1 MVNSASSDSASSD
14 SASRDR
20 IHCSSDFQFSLSNRN
35 YVHLTIKLPDFFY
48 HFGVT
53 QPGVKMTLCT
63 AEYTIRILCIV
74 ERSVVTDVKI
84 FDPVTIDV
92 LSSDAMS

>member
-1 MVNSASSDSASSD
+1 
-14 SASRDR
+14 
-20 IHCSSDFQFSLSNRN
+20 
-35 YVHLTIKLPDFFY
+35 
-48 HFGVT
+48 
-53 QPGVKMTLCT
+53 MTLCT

-92 LSSDAMS
+92 SSDAMS